1 MEDNNNMT
9 LPLEEADN
17 NITESPVSSVKYTD
31 DNIRHLD
38 DMEHIRVRS
47 GMYIGR
53 LGDGSQNDDGIYVL
67 LKEVMDNSIDEFKMG
82 AGKRIEVT
90 IEDSLR
96 VSVRDYGRGIPQGK
110 LVEAVSKLNTGGKY
124 DSKAFKKSVGLNGVG
139 IKAVNALSSRF
150 EVRSYRDGKVRTAI
164 FEKGTLLSDVTEDS
178 TEESGTYIFFEPDAT
193 LFLNYSFQN
202 QFVET
207 LLRNYTYLNTG
218 LTFIYN
224 GQRIVS
230 RHGLEDLLK
239 DNMTSEGL
247 YDIIH
252 LKGED
257 IEIAF
262 THTNQYGE
270 EYYSFVNG
278 QHTTQGGTH
287 QTALKEHIARTI
299 KEFYNKNQEYAD
311 IRNGLVAAIAIDVEE
326 PMFESQTKTKLGSNN
341 MWPAAPQEH
350 KPAGPTVNKYVGDF
364 IKTEVD
370 NYLHKNPLVAEVML
384 QKIQDSEKERKAI
397 AGVTKLARERAKKA
411 NLHNR
416 KLRDCRYHLSDGK
429 GKDQETESCIFITEG
444 DSASGSITKS
454 RDVNTQA
461 VFSLRGK
468 PLNSYGLTKKVVYEN
483 EEFNLL
489 QAALNI
495 EDGIET
501 LRYNKVIVATDADVD
516 GMHIRLLIITFFL
529 QFFPDLIKKGHVY
542 ILQTPLF
549 RVRNKK
555 KTSYCY
561 TEEER
566 VKAIEELGPNPE
578 ITRFKGLGEISPD
591 EFKHFIGKDMRLEQ
605 VSLRKTD
612 LVKELLEFY
621 MGKNTMERQNF
632 IINNLVIEED
642 LAS

>member
-17 NITESPVSSVKYTD
+17 NITESPVSSVEYTD

-501 LRYNKVIVATDADVD
+501 LRYNKVIVATDAEVD